1 MPRTGDLHPGNIG
14 HRAGNPT
21 RPVVFDWEAGAMT
34 RVGSDLDRL
43 FPIDGTAD
51 QHRALRKAVEAF
63 AANLPSRLAVDPA
76 DAEIAAGVFALQR
89 RVARYP
95 KQGRTGR
102 DRLTDTLRTW
112 RMLEQRILV

>member
-1 MPRTGDLHPGNIG
+1 MN
-14 HRAGNPT
+14 
-21 RPVVFDWEAGAMT
+21 

-43 FPIDGTAD
+43 FPFECTVD
-51 QHRALRKAVEAF
+51 QHRALGKDVEAF

-102 DRLTDTLRTW
+102 DRLTETRWTW